1 MIHMSKFNK
10 HQYKIMIE
18 AIERVQ
24 SNYYVGDKMYNEY
37 EEILT
42 ELRTKTMTAMD
53 WE

>member
-1 MIHMSKFNK
+1 MIHMNKFNK

>member
-1 MIHMSKFNK
+1 MSKFNK

>member
-1 MIHMSKFNK
+1 MKMSKFNTY
-10 HQYKIMIE
+10 QYKIMIE
-18 AIERVQ
+18 AIEKVQ